1 MGDVLLDSLHCQN
14 DIVMMLQGS
23 DIMTRLGEVV
33 GEAVGSGASDVDIDH
48 EEAESALLSCEEGLA
63 KRFDSILGG
72 V

>member
-1 MGDVLLDSLHCQN
+1 
-14 DIVMMLQGS
+14 MMLQGS